1 MKLNLLN
8 GIKLMSNLFFYGLI
22 MQLIFFEMLIANGSR
37 AQSVK
42 NIREVFVSI
51 DVTDAALEEV
61 FSKIE
66 GETDFRFTYDIKDL
80 KSSRAINLEA
90 SNLSLYEMLEEISR
104 LTKFRFR
111 QTDFEIDVK
120 KIETKAEK
128 QAPVEVVMQ
137 SITISGKVTDETNS
151 PLPGVNVLIGGT
163 SLGTVTDIE
172 GNYTLEVPE
181 DAQTLIFSF
190 IGYVS
195 QEVSIN
201 NSSSISVSLMPDIQS
216 LQEVVVV
223 GYGQQ
228 RKETVTGS
236 VATVQGKDLV
246 KSPAVDLSNSIAGR
260 MPGVVATNASG
271 EPGYDGSTIR
281 IRGSNTLGNNDAL
294 VVIDGIPAREGG
306 FNRLNP
312 NDIENI
318 SVLKDASAAIYGS
331 RAANGVILITT
342 KRGQSGKPQVT
353 YSFNQGWAQPTVVPE
368 LANAVQYAEMRNDLD
383 VYDLP
388 VEHWE
393 GANEA
398 FKAGESYTYMKDGK
412 PEVKNP
418 SYTPQDMQQ
427 FRDGT
432 DPWGHPD
439 TDWYGETLKEWSPQ
453 VRHNLQLTG
462 GSDNFKYMASLGYQ
476 NQDAYYKNAA
486 TGYKQYDLR
495 INLDANIN
503 KYIKTSIGVLGRDEN
518 RFYPTVGAP
527 AIFRM
532 LMRGDPTDPAFWPN
546 GMPGP
551 DIENGQNP
559 VVITTNQTGY
569 DKEHR
574 YFFQTNGSV
583 DITLPWVEG
592 LKLTGT
598 ASVDKY
604 IRHRKL
610 WQTPWY
616 LYTMSDE
623 FEDDGVTPKLV
634 RGQRGPAEPRLN
646 QYDEDQLNI
655 LLGGLLNYE
664 RSFEDHAVTF
674 LAGVTRET
682 IENSGFE
689 AYRRY
694 FISSSIDQMF
704 AGGDAEKDNG
714 GSAWE
719 RARLSYFGRVAYN
732 YKEKYM
738 AEFLWRYDGSYM
750 FPEDSRWGFFPGV
763 LAAWQISE
771 ENFWKNNLSV
781 INYFKLRGSYGQMGN
796 DQIYFDHD
804 GQDGQ
809 SLQEYQYLRTMGFD
823 TYIIGNNPVKTL
835 YETLEPNTAVTWEV
849 ANNANIGLEGQLL
862 NGKIF
867 FELDAFRNKRTSILW
882 RKNASVPQTT
892 GMTLPAENIGEV
904 ENKGWEFRVGY
915 NGEIGDFRYNVSV
928 NGGYAKN
935 EILFWDEAPGAPE
948 WQKSTGKPMDTYVIY
963 EYDGVFRNVQDIE
976 DEELDYS
983 AISNSLRPGDMKY
996 KDVNGDGRIT
1006 PDDQVRTDKN
1016 NLPTF
1021 QGGLNIGMQ
1030 YKNFDLSILFQ
1041 GSTGAQVYVSTNESG
1056 RIGNYLLDVYE
1067 NRWTVENQSGEHPRI
1082 ADRSDQYYSG
1092 GNSYWLRSTDYL
1104 RLKNFEI
1111 GYTLPAAIGERVGI
1125 SNLRIYVN
1133 GLNLFTIDKFNVFD
1147 PESTESRGQYYPQ
1160 ARVLNTGLT
1169 LTF

>member
-1 MKLNLLN
+1 MKINLLK
-8 GIKLMSNLFFYGLI
+8 GIKLMSKLFFYGLVL
-22 MQLIFFEMLIANGSR
+22 QLIFFEMLIASGSR

-42 NIREVFVSI
+42 NIREIYLNI
-51 DVTDAALEEV
+51 DVENSEV
-61 FSKIE
+61 REIFSKIE
-66 GETDFRFTYDIKDL
+66 KETDFRFTYDIKDIKTAKKVDL
-80 KSSRAINLEA
+80 TA
-90 SNLSLYEMLEEISR
+90 SDLSLYEILEEISR
-104 LTKFRFR
+104 ITKFRFR
-111 QTDFEIDVK
+111 QTNFEIDVK
-120 KIETKAEK
+120 KIKSKAEK
-128 QAPVEVVMQ
+128 QIPVEVVMQ
-137 SITISGKVTDETNS
+137 SISISGTVTDENNS
-151 PLPGVNVLIGGT
+151 PLPGVNVLIAGT
-163 SLGTVTDIE
+163 SGGTVTDID
-172 GNYTLEVPE
+172 GHYVLEVPE
-181 DAQTLIFSF
+181 DAETLIFSF
-190 IGYVS
+190 IGYTS
-195 QEVSIN
+195 EEVAIEN
-201 NSSSISVSLMPDIQS
+201 RTEIDISLVPDIQS
-216 LQEVVVV
+216 LQEIVVV

-228 RKETVTGS
+228 KKETVTGS
-236 VATVQGKDLV
+236 VATVQGKDLI
-246 KSPAVDLSNSIAGR
+246 KSPAMDLSNSIAGR

-294 VVIDGIPAREGG
+294 IVIDGIPAREGG

-312 NDIENI
+312 ADIENI

-342 KRGQSGKPQVT
+342 KRGKTGKPQLT

-368 LANAVQYAEMRNDLD
+368 LANAAQYAQMRNDLD
-383 VYDLP
+383 VYDRP
-388 VEHWE
+388 VDQWE
-393 GANEA
+393 AANAA
-398 FKAGESYTYMKDGK
+398 FKETGSYTD
-412 PEVKNP
+412 PEGEIFNASFSP
-418 SYTPQDMQQ
+418 EDIQQ
-427 FRDGT
+427 FRDGS
-432 DPWGHPD
+432 DQWGHPD

-453 VRHNLQLTG
+453 VKHNLQLTG
-462 GSDNFKYMASLGYQ
+462 GSEDFKYLASLGYQ

-495 INLDANIN
+495 INLDANVN
-503 KYIKTSIGVLGRDEN
+503 KYIKTSLGLTGRNEY
-518 RFYPTVGAP
+518 RFYPTVEAP

-559 VVITTNQTGY
+559 VVITTNETGY
-569 DKEHR
+569 DRDQR
-574 YFFQTNGSV
+574 YYFQSNGSV
-583 DITLPWVEG
+583 DITIPWVEG
-592 LKLTGT
+592 LKITGT
-598 ASVDKY
+598 AAVDKY
-604 IRHRKL
+604 IRHRKV
-610 WQTPWY
+610 WETPWF

-623 FEDDGVTPKLV
+623 FEADGVTPKLV
-634 RGQRGPAEPRLN
+634 RGQRGPAEPRLS
-646 QYDEDQLNI
+646 QSDEDQLNI
-655 LLGGLLNYE
+655 LLGGLVNYE
-664 RSFEDHAVTF
+664 RSFGDHAVTL
-674 LAGVTRET
+674 LAGITKET
-682 IENSGFE
+682 IENSTFD

-704 AGGDAEKDNG
+704 AGGDAEKNNG
-714 GSAWE
+714 GSGWE

-732 YKEKYM
+732 YQEKYM

-750 FPEDSRWGFFPGV
+750 FPENSRFGFFPGV

-771 ENFWKNNLSV
+771 ENFWENV
-781 INYFKLRGSYGQMGN
+781 TFMNYLKLRASYGQMGN
-796 DQIYFDHD
+796 DQIYYDHD
-804 GQDGQ
+804 NNGEET
-809 SLQEYQYLRTMGFD
+809 LQEYQYLRTMGFE
-823 TYIIGNNPVKTL
+823 TYIIDGKPVKTL
-835 YETLEPNTAVTWEV
+835 YETLVPNTLVTWEV
-849 ANNANIGLEGQLL
+849 ANNANIGLEGQML

-867 FELDAFRNKRTSILW
+867 FELDVFRNKRTSILW
-882 RKNASVPQTT
+882 RKNASVPEST

-904 ENKGWEFRVGY
+904 ENRGWEFRLGY
-915 NGEIGDFRYNVSV
+915 NGEIGELRYNVSV

-963 EYDGVFRNVQDIE
+963 EYDGVFRDLQEIE
-976 DEELDYS
+976 QEQLDYS
-983 AISNSLRPGDMKY
+983 AITNSLRPGDMKY
-996 KDVNGDGRIT
+996 KDINGDGSIT
-1006 PDDQVRTDKN
+1006 PEDQVRTDKN

-1021 QGGLNIGMQ
+1021 QGGLNIGIQ
-1030 YKNFDLSILFQ
+1030 YKNFDLSMLLQ

-1067 NRWTVENQSGEHPRI
+1067 DRWTVDNPSSEHPRI

-1092 GNSYWLRSTDYL
+1092 GNSYWLRSTDYI

-1111 GYTLPAAIGERVGI
+1111 GYTLPEAIGERVGI